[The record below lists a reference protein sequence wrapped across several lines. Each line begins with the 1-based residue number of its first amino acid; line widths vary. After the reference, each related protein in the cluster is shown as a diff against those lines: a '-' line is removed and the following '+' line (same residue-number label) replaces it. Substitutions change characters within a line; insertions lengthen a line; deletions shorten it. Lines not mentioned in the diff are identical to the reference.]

1 MCAAIHSNVS
11 ASIPLALPRACDMAL
26 QLRYWQHP
34 NGPFLD
40 RVYINGL
47 PMPGKFFI
55 QKARGGRLALHGDQ
69 DPGDIERA
77 MPLLI
82 AELGFDPSG
91 ASGAGQWEALKAR
104 CTAPS
109 PAMSRQSQV
118 RAGGGAGAAE
128 HLDVSTIKVPNH
140 ITIKVDHREP
150 EAVIAEIRKAPNTT
164 VEVCTLELG
173 DYSVND
179 QLFIERK
186 SVSDFEASIIDSKR
200 LFDQSERIKME
211 PGSVGI
217 VLLEG
222 DWTQS
227 QRMLPQQVIG
237 AMSFLGAI
245 QGMSVWQTTGPVC
258 TAYTIVKLAT
268 HLCNGLGY
276 ELGLRQHKPQSL
288 LDAKRYVLEGCPGI
302 NAELSRR
309 LIAHFGSI
317 AAVARASEADLRKV
331 DGVGP
336 KKAQRIVEVLGATE

>member
-1 MCAAIHSNVS
+1 
-11 ASIPLALPRACDMAL
+11 MAL

-40 RVYINGL
+40 RVYVNGL
-47 PMPGKFFI
+47 PVPGKFFI
-55 QKARGGRLALHGDQ
+55 QKARGGRLVLHGDQ
-69 DPGDIERA
+69 DPGDVARV

-82 AELGFDPSG
+82 AELGFDPSDV
-91 ASGAGQWEALKAR
+91 SVAGQWDALKAKCSTPDR
-104 CTAPS
+104 AVPKH
-109 PAMSRQSQV
+109 PATV
-118 RAGGGAGAAE
+118 LGGTDAAE
-128 HLDVSTIKVPNH
+128 HLDVATIKVPSP

-150 EAVIAEIRKAPNTT
+150 EAVIAELRKAPNTT
-164 VEVCTLELG
+164 VEICALELG

-186 SVSDFEASIIDSKR
+186 SVTDFEASIIDSKR

-211 PGSVGI
+211 PGSVG
-217 VLLEG
+217 VLLLEG
-222 DWTQS
+222 DWTRA

-288 LDAKRYVLEGCPGI
+288 LDAKSYVLEGCPEI
-302 NAELSRR
+302 NAELARR
-309 LIAHFGSI
+309 LLAHFGSI
-317 AAVARASEADLRKV
+317 AAVARASEADLRAV
-331 DGVGP
+331 QGIGP
-336 KKAQRIVEVLGATE
+336 KKAKRIVEVLGG